1 MPVEAKLFFEVFP
14 ELNMDKEMS
23 SLFEDTM
30 IEKVVMKQAERRLII
45 SLLSK
50 HLISRPKIVQVE
62 DIICGHLFRGRG
74 YKVIIDD
81 HYELSSQYNTRTLTE
96 VYLSLIHI

>member
-1 MPVEAKLFFEVFP
+1 
-14 ELNMDKEMS
+14 MDKELS

-30 IEKVVMKQAERRLII
+30 IEKVVMKQAERQLII

-62 DIICGHLFRGRG
+62 DIIADIYFVDV
-74 YKVIIDD
+74 VI
-81 HYELSSQYNTRTLTE
+81 R
-96 VYLSLIHI
+96 SLLMTVMSCLPSTIPEP

>member
-14 ELNMDKEMS
+14 ELNMDKELS

-30 IEKVVMKQAERRLII
+30 IEKVVMKQAERQLII

-62 DIICGHLFRGRG
+62 VQRKRKNRRHAECG
-74 YKVIIDD
+74 
-81 HYELSSQYNTRTLTE
+81 
-96 VYLSLIHI
+96 

>member
-14 ELNMDKEMS
+14 ELNMDKELS

-30 IEKVVMKQAERRLII
+30 IEKVVMKQAERQLII

-50 HLISRPKIVQVE
+50 HLISRPKIV
-62 DIICGHLFRGRG
+62 HL
-74 YKVIIDD
+74 
-81 HYELSSQYNTRTLTE
+81 
-96 VYLSLIHI
+96 

>member
-14 ELNMDKEMS
+14 ELNMDKELS

-30 IEKVVMKQAERRLII
+30 IEKVVMKQAERQLII

-62 DIICGHLFRGRG
+62 DIICG
-74 YKVIIDD
+74 
-81 HYELSSQYNTRTLTE
+81 RTFISWTWL
-96 VYLSLIHI
+96 

>member
-14 ELNMDKEMS
+14 ELNMDKELS

-30 IEKVVMKQAERRLII
+30 IEKVVMKQAERQLII

-50 HLISRPKIVQVE
+50 HLISRRRLYRWKISFA
-62 DIICGHLFRGRG
+62 DIYFVDV
-74 YKVIIDD
+74 VIR
-81 HYELSSQYNTRTLTE
+81 SSLMTVMSCLPSTIPE
-96 VYLSLIHI
+96 P

>member
-14 ELNMDKEMS
+14 ELNMDKELS

-30 IEKVVMKQAERRLII
+30 IEKVVMKQAERQLII

-62 DIICGHLFRGRG
+62 DIIYC
-74 YKVIIDD
+74 
-81 HYELSSQYNTRTLTE
+81 
-96 VYLSLIHI
+96 

>member
-62 DIICGHLFRGRG
+62 DIICGHLFQIGRAH
-74 YKVIIDD
+74 V
-81 HYELSSQYNTRTLTE
+81 
-96 VYLSLIHI
+96 